1 MWSGVK
7 KRAGKAWLE
16 LRCRGI
22 YGSAPVVCDPAS
34 PVVVV
39 SQVYHPDMTM
49 FLLAAKSF
57 ARHVKPRGFVVVDDG
72 LTREDRSVLLKQLGT
87 VSFIERRA
95 VATDGL
101 PEGGC
106 WERLL
111 TLAAQN
117 REHYAVQL
125 DSDTLTLARPPEV
138 LDCIAQRRSFTLGT
152 SSGRAAIPLQ
162 EASRYAQARRDDHVQ
177 SLAECAL
184 EALDPTGQLMYVR
197 GCAGFT
203 GFAPGYLD
211 VGRIRDF
218 SQRMEALIGK
228 DKWHRWGSE
237 QVTSNFFAANAP
249 DSLVLPVD
257 TYPFWGPGVDIDHA
271 VFAHFFGTFRFSGG
285 MYARKGAQV
294 AELSADGAAAARTA
308 G

>member
-1 MWSGVK
+1 MWSGIK
-7 KRAGKAWLE
+7 KRAGKAWLD

-22 YGSAPVVCDPAS
+22 YDSTPVVCDPAS
-34 PVVVV
+34 PVVIV
-39 SQVYHPDMTM
+39 SQLYHPDMTM
-49 FLLAAKSF
+49 YLLAAKSF
-57 ARHVKPRGFVVVDDG
+57 ARHVRPQGFVLVDDG
-72 LTREDRSVLLKQLGT
+72 LTAEDRHVLTQHLGT
-87 VSFIERRA
+87 VQFVERRS
-95 VATDGL
+95 VATHGL

-117 REHYAVQL
+117 QTHYAVQL
-125 DSDTLTLARPPEV
+125 DADTLTLAPPTEV
-138 LDCIAQRRSFTLGT
+138 QACIAQGRSYTLGT
-152 SSGRAAIPLQ
+152 SSGRVAVPLQ
-162 EASRYAQARRDDHVQ
+162 QASQYAQARRDDHVQ

-184 EALDPTGQLMYVR
+184 EQLDDSGQLLYVR

-211 VGRIRDF
+211 IERIRAF
-218 SQRMEALIGK
+218 SQRMEALIGR

-257 TYPFWGPGVDIDHA
+257 RYPFWGPDVDIERA

-294 AELSADGAAAARTA
+294 AALTARTA
-308 G
+308 QQAG

>member
-7 KRAGKAWLE
+7 KRVGKGWLN

-22 YGSAPVVCDPAS
+22 YDSAPVACDPS
-34 PVVVV
+34 SSVVVV
-39 SQVYHPDMTM
+39 SQVYHPDTTM

-57 ARHVKPRGFVVVDDG
+57 ARHITPRGFVLVDDG
-72 LTREDRSVLLKQLGT
+72 LTADDRIVLTEHLG
-87 VSFIERRA
+87 VVNFIERRA

-101 PEGGC
+101 PMGGC

-125 DSDTLTLARPPEV
+125 DSDTLTLARPTEV

-152 SSGRAAIPLQ
+152 GSGLQAIPLKQ
-162 EASRYAQARRDDHVQ
+162 ASRYAQERRDDHVQ
-177 SLAECAL
+177 SHAECAL
-184 EALDPTGQLMYVR
+184 EAVDTTGKLLYVR

-203 GFAPGYLD
+203 GFTQGYLD
-211 VGRIRDF
+211 VDRIREF
-218 SQRMEALIGK
+218 SQRMETLIGK
-228 DKWHRWGSE
+228 DIWRRWGSE

-257 TYPFWGPGVDIDHA
+257 TYSVWEPGADIERA

-285 MYARKGAQV
+285 MYARKGAQI
-294 AELSADGAAAARTA
+294 AALTTGGTATAHTA

>member
-1 MWSGVK
+1 MWSGIK
-7 KRAGKAWLE
+7 KRAGKAWLD

-22 YGSAPVVCDPAS
+22 YDSAPVVCDPAS

-39 SQVYHPDMTM
+39 SQLYHPDMTM
-49 FLLAAKSF
+49 YLLAAKSF
-57 ARHVKPRGFVVVDDG
+57 ARHVRPQGFVLVDDG
-72 LTREDRSVLLKQLGT
+72 LTAEDRHVLTQHLGT
-87 VSFIERRA
+87 VQFVERRS

-117 REHYAVQL
+117 RTHYAVQL
-125 DSDTLTLARPPEV
+125 DADTLTLAAPTEV
-138 LDCIAQRRSFTLGT
+138 LECIAHGRSYTLGT
-152 SSGRAAIPLQ
+152 SSGRVAVPLQ
-162 EASRYAQARRDDHVQ
+162 QASRYAQARRDDHVQ

-184 EALDPTGQLMYVR
+184 EQLDDSGQLLYVR

-211 VGRIRDF
+211 IERIRAF
-218 SQRMEALIGK
+218 SQRMEALIGR

-257 TYPFWGPGVDIDHA
+257 RYPFWGPDVDIERA

-294 AELSADGAAAARTA
+294 AALTGRTA
-308 G
+308 QQAG

>member
-1 MWSGVK
+1 MWSGIK
-7 KRAGKAWLE
+7 KRAGKAWLD

-22 YGSAPVVCDPAS
+22 YDSAPVVCDPAS
-34 PVVVV
+34 PVVIV
-39 SQVYHPDMTM
+39 SQLYHPDMTM
-49 FLLAAKSF
+49 YLLAAKSF
-57 ARHVKPRGFVVVDDG
+57 ARHVRPQGFVLVDDG
-72 LTREDRSVLLKQLGT
+72 LTAEDRHVLTQHLGT
-87 VSFIERRA
+87 VQFVARRS

-117 REHYAVQL
+117 QTHYAVQL
-125 DSDTLTLARPPEV
+125 DADTLTLAPPTEV
-138 LDCIAQRRSFTLGT
+138 VDCIAHGRSYTLGT
-152 SSGRAAIPLQ
+152 SSGRVAVPLQ
-162 EASRYAQARRDDHVQ
+162 QASRYAQARRDDHVQ

-184 EALDPTGQLMYVR
+184 EELDDSGQLLYVR

-211 VGRIRDF
+211 IERIRAF
-218 SQRMEALIGK
+218 SQRMEALIGR

-257 TYPFWGPGVDIDHA
+257 RYPFWGPDVDIERA
-271 VFAHFFGTFRFSGG
+271 AFAHFFGTFRFSGG

-294 AELSADGAAAARTA
+294 ATLTARTA
-308 G
+308 QQAG

>member
-22 YGSAPVVCDPAS
+22 YDSAPVVCDPAS
-34 PVVVV
+34 AVVVV
-39 SQVYHPDMTM
+39 SQAYHPDMTM
-49 FLLAAKSF
+49 YLLAAKSF
-57 ARHVKPRGFVVVDDG
+57 ARHVRPRGFVVVDDG
-72 LTREDRSVLLKQLGT
+72 LTEEDRSVLTKHLGV
-87 VSFIERRA
+87 VSFIERRC
-95 VATDGL
+95 VPTNGL

-117 REHYAVQL
+117 RDHYAVQL
-125 DSDTLTLARPPEV
+125 DADTLTLARPTEV
-138 LDCIAQRRSFTLGT
+138 LACIEQRRSFTLGT
-152 SSGRAAIPLQ
+152 PGGTVAIPLQ
-162 EASRYAQARRDDHVQ
+162 QASRYAQQRRDDQVQ

-184 EALDPTGQLMYVR
+184 ESLDTTGQLRYVR

-211 VGRIRDF
+211 VERIREF

-249 DSLVLPVD
+249 DGLVLPVD
-257 TYPFWGPGVDIDHA
+257 TYPFWGPGVDIDRA

-285 MYARKGAQV
+285 MYARKGAEV
-294 AELSADGAAAARTA
+294 ATLSNSP
-308 G
+308 

>member
-1 MWSGVK
+1 MWSGIK
-7 KRAGKAWLE
+7 KRAGKAWLD

-22 YGSAPVVCDPAS
+22 YDSAPVVCDPAS
-34 PVVVV
+34 PVVIV
-39 SQVYHPDMTM
+39 SQLYHPDMTM
-49 FLLAAKSF
+49 YLLAAKSF
-57 ARHVKPRGFVVVDDG
+57 ARHVRPQGFVLVDDG
-72 LTREDRSVLLKQLGT
+72 LTAEDRHVLTQHLGT
-87 VSFIERRA
+87 VQFVERRS

-117 REHYAVQL
+117 QTHYAVQL
-125 DSDTLTLARPPEV
+125 DADTLTLAPPTEV
-138 LDCIAQRRSFTLGT
+138 VDCIAQGCSYTLGT
-152 SSGRAAIPLQ
+152 SSGRVAVPLQ
-162 EASRYAQARRDDHVQ
+162 QASRYAQARRDDHVQ

-184 EALDPTGQLMYVR
+184 EQLDDSGQLLYVR

-211 VGRIRDF
+211 IERIRAF
-218 SQRMEALIGK
+218 SQRMEALIGR

-257 TYPFWGPGVDIDHA
+257 RYPFWGPDVDIERA
-271 VFAHFFGTFRFSGG
+271 AFAHFFGTFRFSGG

-294 AELSADGAAAARTA
+294 ATLTARTA
-308 G
+308 QQAG